1 MEQRAKNKDK
11 TFNKTS
17 NLKPQTSNLKHQTS
31 IKKEQRAKNKEQRQ
45 YLPLGIKLIFK
56 SKKI

>member
-11 TFNKTS
+11 TFNK
-17 NLKPQTSNLKHQTS
+17 TSNLKHQTS